1 VSAPS
6 YSLART
12 KTGKARPL
20 AGARLSWAL
29 VREIRQWAAR
39 QGACLIQKDQ
49 IAVLQESY
57 PLGKGTLGDILRN
70 ESWYDPRYIPG
81 APDVD
86 YYRQFGEP
94 SIMFFVLLASRYAAG
109 R

>member
-1 VSAPS
+1 MSAPA
-6 YSLART
+6 YSLSRM
-12 KTGKARPL
+12 KTGQARPL
-20 AGARLSWAL
+20 AAGKLSWTL

-49 IAVLQESY
+49 IDVLQESY
-57 PLGKGTLGDILRN
+57 PLSRSTLKQLLRN
-70 ESWYDPRYIPG
+70 ETWHDPRYVPG
-81 APDVD
+81 APDID